1 MDIDVK
7 SLRKKMI
14 GLRGTDNY
22 DKVSKYLLDMK
33 RVLCE
38 MHRVLKEDKYL
49 AIVIGTDNSQLQKI
63 SEYIGKVR
71 SRN

>member
-7 SLRKKMI
+7 NLRKKMI

-38 MHRVLKEDKYL
+38 MQSPQV
-49 AIVIGTDNSQLQKI
+49 G
-63 SEYIGKVR
+63 
-71 SRN
+71 